1 MVKTMSEQQSRV
13 RTDVDRYPTA
23 NELGGK
29 DIDLSIHIRPAK
41 GSVRFR
47 ADKDSWIET
56 NEQNVITN
64 VTEWR

>member
-1 MVKTMSEQQSRV
+1 MSEQQSKV

-23 NELGGK
+23 NELGRE

-47 ADKDSWIET
+47 EDKDSWIET